1 MQFFS
6 NNFLHESEILVLT
19 DSDPTRILFS
29 KFLIKISVLELIPY
43 ETKGCPVLIVG
54 LFWYISRNL
63 DPIHFYF

>member
-29 KFLIKISVLELIPY
+29 KFLIKITVLELIPH

-54 LFWYISRNL
+54 LFGYISRNL
-63 DPIHFYF
+63 DPIHSYF